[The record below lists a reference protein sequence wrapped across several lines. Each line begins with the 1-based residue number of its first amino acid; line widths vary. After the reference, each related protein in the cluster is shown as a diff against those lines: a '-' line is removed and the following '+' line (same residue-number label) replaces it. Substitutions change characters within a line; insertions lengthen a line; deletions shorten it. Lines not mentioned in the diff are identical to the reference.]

1 MQKFVCSISRKDLQ
15 GLSDLA
21 MQVYRNPGELPFTY
35 FRPIRDRLYSWG
47 FDAIKDAQA
56 VMYLGRGD
64 YDSYQIAR
72 NDLEDS
78 GWLSP
83 EIEINSLDKIPL
95 GEYLQETRQSF
106 RLFQSCLQFDG
117 EVRGNGRGD
126 GIPSPK
132 FGTVV

>member
-1 MQKFVCSISRKDLQ
+1 MQEFVCSISRKDLQ
-15 GLSDLA
+15 DLADLA
-21 MQVYRNPGELPFTY
+21 MQVYRNPNELPFTY
-35 FRPIRDRLYSWG
+35 FRPIRDRLFSWG
-47 FDAIKDAQA
+47 VDAIKDAQA

-95 GEYLQETRQSF
+95 GEYLQA
-106 RLFQSCLQFDG
+106 
-117 EVRGNGRGD
+117 
-126 GIPSPK
+126 GISK
-132 FGTVV
+132 MESTDWA